1 MDRRNLQHNRAA
13 FKKKMTWYTLCYAQ
27 MAMNEHKS
35 FDSLL
40 LLQCTAIYY
49 GLFQWHKSCIIVL
62 SYILKAGTII
72 LAVQRSISHEI
83 WLRTIKDDSGEDQMI
98 GLKLVL
104 KPMNL
109 VKNTTLFT
117 QITTTAS
124 QLSKDVNEM
133 WTTRGFHQIPL
144 GPIRRIWKSH
154 AK

>member
-1 MDRRNLQHNRAA
+1 M
-13 FKKKMTWYTLCYAQ
+13 
-27 MAMNEHKS
+27 
-35 FDSLL
+35 
-40 LLQCTAIYY
+40 
-49 GLFQWHKSCIIVL
+49 
-62 SYILKAGTII
+62 KAGTII

-104 KPMNL
+104 KAVNL

-133 WTTRGFHQIPL
+133 
-144 GPIRRIWKSH
+144 
-154 AK
+154 